1 MIDLKSKYVVR
12 QGSVCSDSKKSASVY
27 IEQSLSPDEK
37 ELFVNCEIKIKEV
50 R

>member
-1 MIDLKSKYVVR
+1 MVVQNKFVVR

-50 R
+50 K